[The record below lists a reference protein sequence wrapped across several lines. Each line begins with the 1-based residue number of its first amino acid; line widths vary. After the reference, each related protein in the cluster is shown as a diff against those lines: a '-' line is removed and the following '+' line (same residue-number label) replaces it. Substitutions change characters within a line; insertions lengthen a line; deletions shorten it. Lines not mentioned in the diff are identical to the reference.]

1 MLDRD
6 PPTLCTKNIA
16 KQGNGAMIKSY
27 FKFGMAEY
35 IKKEKPANGQ
45 KILTETAMNLEKSK
59 EPPKAY

>member
-1 MLDRD
+1 
-6 PPTLCTKNIA
+6 
-16 KQGNGAMIKSY
+16 
-27 FKFGMAEY
+27 MAEY